1 MEKFRLIALD
11 IDGTLVNDEKR
22 VPEANR
28 EALQRAVSAGFH
40 VAIASGRMTPRIEP
54 VAEQIGIDPVI
65 IAYNGGKVVAP
76 HSEGRRTL
84 YHKPLSAEVAEKL
97 IQFSREEGLLLNFYH
112 EDRVFAED
120 GPRRRPF
127 MDIYHRRTGAEYEV
141 VSDLTQFFG
150 ITPTKL
156 ILLTETAERDRL
168 CDHFREELAGQAF
181 VTKSDPEY
189 LEIMADGVDKGR
201 SLSTLGEH
209 YGLST
214 DEMIGVGDANN
225 DLELVRSAGLGIAV
239 ANATDD
245 LKAVA
250 DEVAEKSNN
259 EAAVADIVERW
270 LLS

>member
-84 YHKPLSAEVAEKL
+84 YHK
-97 IQFSREEGLLLNFYH
+97 LNFYH

>member
-1 MEKFRLIALD
+1 
-11 IDGTLVNDEKR
+11 
-22 VPEANR
+22 
-28 EALQRAVSAGFH
+28 
-40 VAIASGRMTPRIEP
+40 
-54 VAEQIGIDPVI
+54 
-65 IAYNGGKVVAP
+65 
-76 HSEGRRTL
+76 
-84 YHKPLSAEVAEKL
+84 
-97 IQFSREEGLLLNFYH
+97 
-112 EDRVFAED
+112 
-120 GPRRRPF
+120 
-127 MDIYHRRTGAEYEV
+127 
-141 VSDLTQFFG
+141 
-150 ITPTKL
+150 
-156 ILLTETAERDRL
+156 
-168 CDHFREELAGQAF
+168 
-181 VTKSDPEY
+181 
-189 LEIMADGVDKGR
+189 GR